1 LGSSRD
7 LQKLHSA
14 KLRKL
19 GESCSRTY
27 SRLQSFLRMGS
38 DNNQINLLSAGLLAD
53 NFAGLIGLDSTGLCE
68 MSSLSVF

>member
-1 LGSSRD
+1 
-7 LQKLHSA
+7 
-14 KLRKL
+14 
-19 GESCSRTY
+19 
-27 SRLQSFLRMGS
+27 MGS